1 LKFEIGELNLMIKAA
16 VAGACGRM
24 GNTIIQAIASTDNI
38 ELAGALE
45 HQEHP
50 LLGQEITLPGV
61 PSIAITSGPGSL
73 STGVDVLIDFTT
85 PDGSL
90 SNLEACAELGICAV
104 IGTTGF
110 GEEHKEAL
118 HMFALRTPTV
128 FSPNMSVG
136 VNLLFRLA
144 ATAAAAL
151 GDEYDV
157 EIIETHHRMKKDAPS
172 GTALGLA
179 EVVAEALGRNLA
191 DNAVYAR
198 HGMIGERSSGE
209 IGIQTIRAGDIVG
222 EHTLLLAGPGERIEL
237 THRAHSRDN
246 FARGAVRAALWVVD
260 KEPGLY
266 SMADVLGLE

>member
-1 LKFEIGELNLMIKAA
+1 MIRAA
-16 VAGACGRM
+16 VAGACGKM
-24 GNTIIQAIASTDNI
+24 GKVIIQAIGSTDGV
-38 ELAGALE
+38 ELTGALE

-50 LLGQEITLPGV
+50 LLGQEISLPGIPPV
-61 PSIAITSGPGSL
+61 TITSGPGSI

-85 PDGSL
+85 PEGSL
-90 SNLEACAELGICAV
+90 SNLEACAELGIPAV
-104 IGTTGF
+104 IGTTGL
-110 GEEHKEAL
+110 GEEQKEAL

-151 GDEYDV
+151 GDDYDV
-157 EIIETHHRMKKDAPS
+157 EIVETHHRMKKDAPS
-172 GTALGLA
+172 GTAMALA
-179 EVVAEALGRNLA
+179 EVVAKALGRSLA
-191 DNAVYAR
+191 DKAVYAR
-198 HGMIGERSSGE
+198 HGMIGERSPGE

-246 FARGAVRAALWVVD
+246 FARGAVRAALWVVG

-266 SMADVLGLE
+266 NMADVLGLE

>member
-1 LKFEIGELNLMIKAA
+1 MIRAA

-24 GNTIIQAIASTDNI
+24 GNTIIQAIGSTDGI

-45 HQEHP
+45 HQGHP
-50 LLGQEITLPGV
+50 QLGQVCSLPGSSPV
-61 PSIAITSGPGSL
+61 AITSGPESI
-73 STGVDVLIDFTT
+73 SGVDVLIDFTT
-85 PDGSL
+85 PEGSL
-90 SNLEACAELGICAV
+90 SNLEACAELGIGAV
-104 IGTTGF
+104 IGTTGL
-110 GEEHKEAL
+110 GEEQKEAL

-151 GDEYDV
+151 GDDYDV
-157 EIIETHHRMKKDAPS
+157 EIVEAHHRMKKDAPS

-191 DNAVYAR
+191 DSAVYAR
-198 HGMIGERSSGE
+198 HGMIGERPAGE

-246 FARGAVRAALWVVD
+246 FARGAVRAAVWVVG

-266 SMADVLGLE
+266 SMADVLGIK